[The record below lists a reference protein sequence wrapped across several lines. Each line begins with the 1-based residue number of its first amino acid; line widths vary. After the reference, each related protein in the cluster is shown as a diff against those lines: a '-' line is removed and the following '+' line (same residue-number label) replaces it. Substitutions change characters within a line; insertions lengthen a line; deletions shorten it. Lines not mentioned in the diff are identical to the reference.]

1 LKAVLGTE
9 QVERAFVSAERKVKD
24 ALKKINR
31 EAGRLL
37 ANGDYAGM
45 EALVQMARA
54 VQGFQSELADL
65 QVKWKDLS
73 RQGKKTKG
81 AGKEETTPLWSYYQ
95 PLLRMLVE
103 LGGDATRHEIE
114 NAYEKH
120 LQELTKGG
128 DHEIMGNGSPRWKVM
143 IRRARKP
150 MTKEG
155 FLDSSKKGRWIITAV
170 GRQAAQSKRMGPT
183 DKTGSSI

>member
-1 LKAVLGTE
+1 MKAVFGIE
-9 QVERAFVSAERKVKD
+9 QVDKAFIYAERKVKD
-24 ALKKINR
+24 SLRKINR

-37 ANGDYAGM
+37 SNGDYPGM

-54 VQGFQSELADL
+54 VQGFQSDL
-65 QVKWKDLS
+65 NDLRAKWRDLS
-73 RQGKKTKG
+73 RQGKPKNL
-81 AGKEETTPLWSYYQ
+81 GKEEITPLWSYYQ

-114 NAYEKH
+114 NAYEER
-120 LQELTKGG
+120 LQELAKNG
-128 DHEIMGNGSPRWKVM
+128 DKEIMGNGSPRWKVM

-150 MTKEG
+150 MIKEG
-155 FLDSSKKGRWIITAV
+155 FLDSSKKGRWGITAV
-170 GRQAAQSKRMGPT
+170 GRQAAQSKRLGAA